1 MPKTTLFGHPLHPQ
15 LIVWPAGLLP
25 FSLVMDV
32 MHLVTGRK
40 AYAQAA
46 YFTMMGGSI
55 GAVAAAGAGV
65 TDYLTIPADTRTKRT
80 ANMHGSL
87 NAVLLTL
94 YGMNLMLRRGKETPS
109 GFLPVLLSTVGT
121 IGLTISAWYGG
132 DMVYEQGMRVRGADP
147 SAPSP
152 EIKPPLD
159 DRSAEAL
166 TRLET
171 VAPSRG
177 PQV

>member
-55 GAVAAAGAGV
+55 GAVAAAGAGA
-65 TDYLTIPADTRTKRT
+65 TDYLTIPAETRTKRT
-80 ANMHGSL
+80 ANLHASMNAGLLLLYSL
-87 NAVLLTL
+87 
-94 YGMNLMLRRGKETPS
+94 NLMLRRGKETPS
-109 GFLPVLLSTVGT
+109 GFLPVLLSTIGTVG
-121 IGLTISAWYGG
+121 LLISAWYGG
-132 DMVYEQGMRVRGADP
+132 DMVYEQGMRVRGVDP
-147 SAPSP
+147 SAPRP

-159 DRSAEAL
+159 EQAEAAFI
-166 TRLET
+166 RMET
-171 VAPSRG
+171 AAPMTG
-177 PQV
+177 PEA